1 MDSHYDGFG
10 GSQMA
15 QEALGDTQEQGQT
28 HERVRST
35 VQFPYLALEDA
46 ISVAKGVHETG
57 GNSCQVDQLAAHL
70 KLPADASMFRVKMGA
85 ARMFGL
91 TSSSQ
96 GIVSLTALGIRIC
109 DPTQEQAAKAEA
121 FLTVPLYKQVYEQF
135 KGGNLP
141 PASALETAIANMG
154 VAPKQ
159 KSTARQVFQRSA
171 AQAGFFAYGPS
182 RLVYPTI
189 KGSTTGSVGDVQ
201 TAPTDLEKPPEKP
214 KNGGTDSG
222 GGGGR
227 HQLIIGLIETLPP
240 EKTEWPTDERKDW
253 LEAAA
258 TIFNLIY
265 KSADKN
271 SLVIEVREK

>member
-1 MDSHYDGFG
+1 
-10 GSQMA
+10 MA
-15 QEALGDTQEQGQT
+15 EEALGDTQEQGQT

-70 KLPADASMFRVKMGA
+70 NLPADASMFRVKMGA

-96 GIVSLTALGIRIC
+96 GMVSLTTLGIRIC
-109 DPTQEQAAKAEA
+109 DPAQEQAAKAEA

-135 KGGNLP
+135 KGSNLP
-141 PASALETAIANMG
+141 PAPALETAMANMG

-171 AQAGFFAYGPS
+171 TQAGFFAYGPS

-189 KGSTTGSVGDVQ
+189 KGNAAASVGEAQ
-201 TAPTDLEKPPEKP
+201 TPPADLEKPEKP
-214 KNGGTDSG
+214 KSSSSGSDSG

-227 HQLIIGLIETLPP
+227 HQLIVGLIETLPP

-265 KSADKN
+265 KSVDKS